1 MKNDSTVDEIDL
13 KILISLQHNARL
25 SFADLGR
32 EISLSPSATRERVQR
47 MEESGVIKKYAIELD
62 YKSLGYELEVFI
74 SVKVFHGQLSL
85 FLKII
90 KDFKEVKEAYRITGE
105 QNVHLKVIL
114 KDRIHLQEF
123 IDELMKYGDTNT
135 SLILSKLELNHA

>member
-1 MKNDSTVDEIDL
+1 MKDESMVDELDW
-13 KILISLQHNARL
+13 KILSILKNNSRI

-32 EISLSPSATRERVQR
+32 EINLSPSATRERVQR
-47 MEESGVIKKYAIELD
+47 LEENGVIKKYAIELD
-62 YKSLGYELEVFI
+62 YKLLGYDIEVFI
-74 SVKVFHGQLSL
+74 TVKVFHGQLAL

-105 QNVHLKVIL
+105 QNVHLKAIL
-114 KDRIHLQEF
+114 KDRLHLQGL

-135 SLILSKLELNHA
+135 ALILSKLELN